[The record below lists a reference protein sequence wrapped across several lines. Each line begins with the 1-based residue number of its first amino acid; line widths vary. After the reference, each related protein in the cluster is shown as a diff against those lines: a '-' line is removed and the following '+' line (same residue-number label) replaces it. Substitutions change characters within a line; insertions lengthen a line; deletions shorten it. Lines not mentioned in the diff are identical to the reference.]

1 MTRNASDEPGHTEAV
16 RTETELALD
25 GLWGAI
31 EGLSGDSSYLLT
43 ALTDHIRALRPVR
56 NSDLTPEQED
66 FLIGSGSFTAA
77 SLSETEARVTRG
89 DLQRRALQAFVTELH
104 RTIALND
111 IMGYLRWDDATIRR
125 ALDEGRLHAVVISG
139 QLRFPVWQLTY
150 RGDKLL
156 PGLAEILNAA
166 RDRVT
171 TSALASFMTIPQ
183 RSLIATGRQVPTEW
197 LIQGNDVQTIV
208 DLIRHSDLT

>member
-1 MTRNASDEPGHTEAV
+1 MKRNVSDEPGRAETG

-25 GLWGAI
+25 GLWEAI

-43 ALTDHIRALRPVR
+43 ALTDHIRTLRPVR
-56 NSDLTPEQED
+56 NSDLTPEQEE
-66 FLIGSGSFTAA
+66 FLISSKSFTAE
-77 SLSETEARVTRG
+77 SLAETEARVTRG

-111 IMGYLRWDDATIRR
+111 IMGHLRWDESTVRT
-125 ALDEGRLHAVVISG
+125 ALDEGRLHAVEISG

-150 RGDKLL
+150 RGNKLL
-156 PGLAEILNAA
+156 PGLAEILDAA

-171 TSALASFMTIPQ
+171 SSALASFMTIPQ
-183 RSLIATGRQVPTEW
+183 RSLIATGRQAPTEW
-197 LIQGNDVQTIV
+197 LIQGYDVQTIV
-208 DLIRHSDLT
+208 DLIRHSGPT